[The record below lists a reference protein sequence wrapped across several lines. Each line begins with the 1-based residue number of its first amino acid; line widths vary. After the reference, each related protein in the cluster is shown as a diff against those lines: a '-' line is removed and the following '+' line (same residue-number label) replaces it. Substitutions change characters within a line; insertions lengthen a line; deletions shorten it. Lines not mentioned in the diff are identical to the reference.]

1 LGCEKDYVHKRGA
14 GTKPMVKMFLLTDE
28 DIRKDIYLS
37 EWYQIFKVQI
47 IKKTGPLIT
56 LPV

>member
-1 LGCEKDYVHKRGA
+1 
-14 GTKPMVKMFLLTDE
+14 MVKMFLLTDE

-47 IKKTGPLIT
+47 IKKAGPLIT